1 VKKLFVSSRYRATVA
16 LVFLGPVLCRAQ
28 TRLSLQEAISQAL
41 ASRPSL
47 QADSERIS
55 QAQALRK
62 QAAAIPNPEFQFQ
75 NENLRPGQTYGR
87 DVDTL
92 AMINQPLD
100 ILGKRRER
108 MTVADQ
114 GIARSRADYD
124 VARWDVVRRVRIAY
138 WAARGAQEIR
148 DVLKT
153 TADNFQKIVDYHAN
167 QLSVGAIAEQDV
179 LRVRLEQER
188 INITANLAA
197 IDADRASAELLKAMG
212 RADFGALQLTE
223 ALTMDRNVQPAGVN
237 ESLAQRVE
245 IKAAR
250 AALEEA
256 RAAAKFQDTSARP
269 DLNVT
274 YGYKRTQLPD
284 TGTGVNTAIV
294 SVRVTLPV
302 TDKNRGNREAA
313 YAEIRRREDLL
324 AAAENDIR
332 VEYNGALHEYE
343 LRRSQVINALQPLR
357 DHAANISKIAS
368 DAYAEGG
375 VDLLRLLDAE
385 RTRLD
390 ADLAWARG
398 ISDYWQSVA
407 RLEGA
412 EGIGQ

>member
-1 VKKLFVSSRYRATVA
+1 MKKIFVSSRYRATVA
-16 LVFLGPVLCRAQ
+16 LVFLAPVLGRAQ
-28 TRLSLQEAISQAL
+28 TKLSLEEAISQAL
-41 ASRPSL
+41 TSRPSL

-108 MTVADQ
+108 ITVADQ

-124 VARWDVVRRVRIAY
+124 LARWDVVRRVRIAY

-167 QLSVGAIAEQDV
+167 QLSVGAIAEQDL

-188 INITANLAA
+188 INITADIAA
-197 IDADRASAELLKAMG
+197 IDADRASDELLKAMG
-212 RADFGALQLTE
+212 RTDVGALQLTE
-223 ALTMDRNVQPAGVN
+223 ALTINVQPAGIE

-245 IKAAR
+245 IRAAR

-256 RAAAKFQDTSARP
+256 KAAAKFQDTSARP

-284 TGTGVNTAIV
+284 TGTGVNTAII

-313 YAEIRRREDLL
+313 YSEIRRREDLL

-332 VEYNGALHEYE
+332 AEYNGALHEYE

-385 RTRLD
+385 RAQLD
-390 ADLAWARG
+390 ADLAWVRG